1 MFIAKAFTNG
11 YIGDFHCLSYC
22 LTTFTIILQSCL
34 STEIPN
40 MVQRMLYHMLVQC
53 LSVCKA
59 PYNSSL
65 LRGQRANQIRGS
77 MSGQYPVIAAIWLIP
92 GAGVIC
98 SIWEQNSFKLQCW
111 HEQSGWAVFIV
122 KNWVRSAT
130 NQGARFLRIPGRET
144 IKHIVIVW
152 SWSFG
157 VQNECQEI
165 QNHVMLSYPCP
176 LKTSCDSST
185 TFQTLRLLSRPP
197 DVAARSRLRLSIAVT
212 LSWWPNLQM
221 KK

>member
-1 MFIAKAFTNG
+1 
-11 YIGDFHCLSYC
+11 
-22 LTTFTIILQSCL
+22 
-34 STEIPN
+34 
-40 MVQRMLYHMLVQC
+40 
-53 LSVCKA
+53 
-59 PYNSSL
+59 
-65 LRGQRANQIRGS
+65 
-77 MSGQYPVIAAIWLIP
+77 MSGQYPVNAAIWLVP
-92 GAGVIC
+92 GVGIIC

-130 NQGARFLRIPGRET
+130 NQGARFLRIPGQET

-221 KK
+221 KKIHKDPIHWQEKITWEKACQWSISEMWLSFITFGQENLLFSD